1 MKSALLIEKNRI
13 EILEKDKPR
22 AMPGEVTIKIAACG
36 ICRTDVKCS
45 QTGQR
50 DLQYPRVLG
59 HEMVGWIHEL
69 GEGVSIYES
78 GDLVQ
83 VSPGVF
89 CGECSHC
96 KAGQDNLCDSIDILG
111 FTLDGGFQEYL
122 RIPAR
127 GVKNGIL
134 NRVPEGRDI
143 VVATFAEP
151 LACCINMQDKMKLGK
166 LSPLL
171 IVGAGRLGVLQM
183 MLAKK
188 RGVRKVFAMES
199 SAYRRKRAVELG
211 FDAAFDPDCQALVEE
226 IQLAAGTKGIGAVIQ
241 CCPFGGSTDLGLK
254 LLNKGGQ
261 FGYFSGLHEV
271 QDIDWN
277 LIHYKEI
284 QMIGA
289 YGCTARQNAKALE
302 LLTELPVDDLV
313 GKILPLEELETGL
326 REMRDLEELY
336 SIIIENKEEQQ
347 NGK

>member
-13 EILEKDKPR
+13 EILEKDKPKP
-22 AMPGEVTIKIAACG
+22 MPGEVIVKIAACG

-69 GEGVSIYES
+69 GEGVSGYES

-96 KAGQDNLCDSIDILG
+96 RAGQDNLCDSIDILG

-122 RIPAR
+122 RIPAL

-134 NRVPEGRDI
+134 NRVPEGLDI
-143 VVATFAEP
+143 VSATFAEP
-151 LACCINMQDKMKLGK
+151 LSCCLNMQDKMKLRK
-166 LSPLL
+166 LTPLL

-188 RGVRKVFAMES
+188 RGVRKVYAMET

-211 FDAAFDPDCQALVEE
+211 FDAAFDPDSQALGDE
-226 IQLAAGTKGIGAVIQ
+226 IRHRAGAKGIGAVIQ
-241 CCPFGGSTDLGLK
+241 CCPFGKSTDLGLK

-261 FGYFSGLHEV
+261 FGYFSGLHEI
-271 QDIDWN
+271 QDVDWN
-277 LIHYKEI
+277 LVHYKEI
-284 QMIGA
+284 QLIGA
-289 YGCTARQNAKALE
+289 YGCTARQNAKSLAL
-302 LLTELPVDDLV
+302 LPELPVDNLV
-313 GKILPLEELETGL
+313 GQMLPLEELESGL
-326 REMRDLEELY
+326 RQMNDVEELY